1 MESIL
6 IAEDLRNN
14 FPNAIFETQ
23 IHRGQFSSIVAPEPI
38 VEMCRFLKEDYK
50 MNHLNCLT
58 GVDNLSRKGKH
69 FERFEVIY
77 QLYSIEYRVGLRLK
91 AQIKDSEDPSIDSI
105 TSLWTGA
112 DWLERETFDLLGIT
126 FNEHPNL
133 KRILTPEDWEGH
145 PLQKT
150 YKLKGN
156 TEWNGFT
163 KLKEK
168 VKQLKQFDFYSAQEG
183 THSND

>member
-6 IAEDLRNN
+6 IAEDLKNN

-23 IHRGQFSSIVAPEPI
+23 IHRGQFSSIVSPEPI

-58 GVDNLSRKGKH
+58 GADNLSRKGKH

-91 AQIKDSEDPSIDSI
+91 AQIKDSDDPSIDSI

-156 TEWNGFT
+156 TEWSGFT

-168 VKQLKQFDFYSAQEG
+168 VKQLKQFDFHRAQEG